1 MEAKLQAAQRHDM
14 LGRLAG
20 GIAHDFN
27 NLVTIIVGYAVLIES
42 EVSAL
47 PTAPQALQEIRRAG
61 ERASDLVRQL
71 LTFSRRQLVEPR
83 VLSLHEQLTETQSM
97 LSRLVRDDIHIE
109 LDLHATHDLVSMDSG
124 QLTRVLMNLTVNAG
138 DAMPDGGTLTLATSN
153 RPAAA
158 GCVEAVHLTVT
169 DTGIGMPPEVQ
180 ARVFEP
186 FFTTKTN
193 SRGTGLGLASVHGIV
208 TQAGGEVLVRS
219 APGQGTC
226 FEVRLPTVEA
236 PTAVQGSGGEQTA
249 AVAGSVILVAEDQD
263 DVRSLVADVLSQ
275 AGYTVIEAANGR
287 LALEH
292 LRKDEGTIALVLSDL
307 VMPEMSGQQLFE
319 RACHLPRAT
328 PFLFM
333 SGYSEEG
340 VPCSGASEPVLLTKP
355 FTPEQLLQAVRAA
368 LSGHAAIARVDTHG

>member
-1 MEAKLQAAQRHDM
+1 
-14 LGRLAG
+14 
-20 GIAHDFN
+20 
-27 NLVTIIVGYAVLIES
+27 
-42 EVSAL
+42 
-47 PTAPQALQEIRRAG
+47 
-61 ERASDLVRQL
+61 
-71 LTFSRRQLVEPR
+71 
-83 VLSLHEQLTETQSM
+83 
-97 LSRLVRDDIHIE
+97 
-109 LDLHATHDLVSMDSG
+109 
-124 QLTRVLMNLTVNAG
+124 
-138 DAMPDGGTLTLATSN
+138 
-153 RPAAA
+153 
-158 GCVEAVHLTVT
+158 
-169 DTGIGMPPEVQ
+169 
-180 ARVFEP
+180 
-186 FFTTKTN
+186 
-193 SRGTGLGLASVHGIV
+193 
-208 TQAGGEVLVRS
+208 
-219 APGQGTC
+219 
-226 FEVRLPTVEA
+226 VRLPTVEA
-236 PTAVQGSGGEQTA
+236 PTAVQGSGGEKTA